1 MVTPLRGAAGPAL
14 LAQLKSKGKPTDPV
28 LQNPAAGTPN
38 ATNDPPRP
46 FDVEYDE
53 STETNVVVF
62 HTRHPNTKESNSIG
76 TLAEHFTMVRRPHNK
91 QSRIGIKWLYLNYNM
106 FKYAQRSRDSYN
118 ATVKVVSK
126 HACTTDPTEINTFY
140 ERQHW
145 QEIMASIGERVK
157 ENEHQCLP
165 GLDALVDTLDTLK
178 EEDVAESKRNV
189 ASGTVFFKD
198 LQFVYPAGC
207 KVLSNHIA
215 GPNIPTG
222 LTVLWTQY
230 TEGKTMFG
238 AKLNFTMY
246 LETWVTVGHHF
257 VPIRF
262 RDISFQYQN
271 KKAIRGLYFVPL
283 ESCSREVGET
293 ATIQALEVRAEK
305 YVAKSVGYH
314 YSRYGEQAFYP
325 KSAKQRGSSSAASRG
340 GGRILVDTVTAAE
353 NFCIARGATG
363 GGIPSWNDMIDLS
376 HKHYKLY
383 LRDCASEGG
392 GGGGGGGGGEVNGT
406 KNKDKEA
413 AEEKQEATTT
423 KAARVLTQYPSM
435 FYENVPAA
443 ARFSCWPVVAG
454 FSFTSKL
461 WGVVL
466 VDSLSDVPYDGGA
479 FDQLV
484 LPAARK
490 RLIKAVV
497 QYGSVNMSDIIRG
510 KGEGVVFLFYGPPG
524 CGKTLTAE
532 AIAEMLKRPLYQVSM
547 GELGTT
553 PQNLE
558 KGLQNVLQM
567 CAKWK
572 ALVLLDEADIFV
584 ERRSESSG
592 ILRNSMVSVM
602 LKMIEY
608 FQGVL
613 FLTTNRVETFDPAF
627 QTRIT
632 AAIKYEKLDAAS
644 RAAVWHNLIVASGHE
659 TCLKAKGGDVDVEV
673 LGQYEMNGRSIKNAL
688 RLTLSLAMAEA
699 VEMREGG
706 DGETLVLRHA
716 PLIETVEM
724 CVQFSKDMNV

>member
-1 MVTPLRGAAGPAL
+1 MATPLRGAAGPAL

-28 LQNPAAGTPN
+28 PQNPAADTPN

-215 GPNIPTG
+215 GTNIPTG

-271 KKAIRGLYFVPL
+271 KKAIRGFYFVPL
-283 ESCSREVGET
+283 ESCSREV
-293 ATIQALEVRAEK
+293 TIQALEVRAEK

-363 GGIPSWNDMIDLS
+363 GGIPSWNDIIDLS

-392 GGGGGGGGGEVNGT
+392 SGSGGGGEVNGT
-406 KNKDKEA
+406 TNKDKEA

-497 QYGSVNMSDIIRG
+497 QYGSVNMNDIIRG

-644 RAAVWHNLIVASGHE
+644 RTAVWHNLIVASGHE

-688 RLTLSLAMAEA
+688 RLALSLAMAEA
-699 VEMREGG
+699 VEMRQSGEGRE
-706 DGETLVLRHA
+706 GETLVLRHA
-716 PLIETVEM
+716 PLIDTVEM
-724 CVQFSKDMNV
+724 CVQFSKDMNE